1 MSPVVIVLI
10 VVAVGVGA
18 FLAMKN
24 KQDSGPKAPTVLP
37 ATPVA
42 APAKKLHWLVKQTGE
57 GEQVAWHIGQRRVT
71 AGRGPTNF
79 VQITDPRASRK
90 QCAFAPD
97 GDDLKIT
104 DMTSQNGTFVNGT
117 VVTTK
122 TLEDGDVV
130 KLADTEFTYYREG
143 TFDGNEG
150 LGRKEAG
157 KGTLQT
163 TKVHRDLGKAAKAD
177 MMLEAMGGD
186 HEKAAAAMEMSVEEF
201 RALVE

>member
-1 MSPVVIVLI
+1 MSPVVILLI
-10 VVAVGVGA
+10 VVAVGVAA

-24 KQDSGPKAPTVLP
+24 QQDSGPKAPTVLP
-37 ATPVA
+37 ATQVEP
-42 APAKKLHWLVKQTGE
+42 PKKKLHWLVQQTGE

-97 GDDLKIT
+97 GDDLAIT

-117 VVTTK
+117 VVRTK
-122 TLEDGDVV
+122 KLSDGDVI

-143 TFDGNEG
+143 EFDKNKG
-150 LGRKEAG
+150 LERKEAG
-157 KGTLQT
+157 RGTLQT

-177 MMLEAMGGD
+177 MMLEAMEGD
-186 HEKAAAAMEMSVEEF
+186 HEKAAAAMQMSVEEF
-201 RALVE
+201 KALVE